1 MHLTIGVFGDQE
13 LARKM
18 GKSGTTNDIAF
29 YNHGS
34 SEGIFTFVCP
44 NSEKIQTLLQVLN
57 IIDLPIIVVKEV
69 TKEIGETIIAINEM
83 NFSKGFIITEM
94 KDVISSFIKNT
105 SLEKFEII
113 EEGQVWPKLLETKI
127 ERNDDFLIIPV
138 DNYFNVKGLGTVIL
152 GIIKSGKINL
162 HEKVMIEP
170 LGKEVVVKG
179 IQSNDRDIE
188 EADAGMRIGLN
199 LKGVEAEELKRGY
212 VICRDIEKSKDIRIR
227 FIKNKFFKQELTQ
240 EMPVLLSVGL
250 QVISCNIESLG
261 SELKIKSNQL
271 IAYRKN
277 QHCIIASQNDIMPRI
292 IGSGSII

>member
-1 MHLTIGVFGDQE
+1 MHLTIGIFGDQE
-13 LARKM
+13 VAKKL
-18 GKSGTTNDIAF
+18 GKKGTTNDIAF

-44 NSEKIQTLLQVLN
+44 NSEKIQSLLQVLN
-57 IIDLPIIVVKEV
+57 MIDIPVIVVGEL
-69 TKEIGETIIAINEM
+69 TKEIGETIIAVNEM
-83 NFSKGFIITEM
+83 NFNQGFIITEQR
-94 KDVISSFIKNT
+94 DTISSFVKGT
-105 SLEKFEII
+105 SLERFEII

-127 ERNDDFLIIPV
+127 ERNDDFLVIPV
-138 DNYFNVKGLGTVIL
+138 DNYFNVKAVGTVIL

-162 HEKVMIEP
+162 HEKVLVEP

-188 EADAGMRIGLN
+188 EADAGMRVGLN
-199 LKGVEAEELKRGY
+199 LKGVEADELRRGY
-212 VICRDIEKSKDIRIR
+212 VICRGIEKSKDIAIR
-227 FIKNKFFKQELTQ
+227 FSKNKFFKQELTQ
-240 EMPVLLSVGL
+240 GMPVLLSVGL

-271 IAYRKN
+271 IVYRKN
-277 QHCIIASQNDIMPRI
+277 QNCIIASQNDIMPRI

>member
-13 LARKM
+13 LAKKM
-18 GKSGTTNDIAF
+18 GKSDTTNDIAF

-44 NSEKIQTLLQVLN
+44 NSEKIQSLLQVLN
-57 IIDLPIIVVKEV
+57 IIDLPIIVVKEM
-69 TKEIGETIIAINEM
+69 TKEIGEVMIAINEM

-94 KDVISSFIKNT
+94 KDAISSFIKNT

-113 EEGQVWPKLLETKI
+113 SEELVWPKLLETKI
-127 ERNDDFLIIPV
+127 ERNDDFLVIPV
-138 DNYFNVKGLGTVIL
+138 DNCFNVKGVGTVIL

-179 IQSNDRDIE
+179 IQSNDKDIE

-199 LKGVEAEELKRGY
+199 LKGVEADEIKRGF
-212 VICRDIEKSKDIRIR
+212 VICRTIDKSKEIRVK
-227 FIKNKFFKQELTQ
+227 FSKNKFFKQELTQ
-240 EMPVLLSVGL
+240 GMPVLLSVGM
-250 QVISCNIESLG
+250 QAISCNIESLG
-261 SELKIKSNQL
+261 SELNIKSNQL

-277 QHCIIASQNDIMPRI
+277 QLCIIASQNDIMPRI